1 MPITRQ
7 VPADFILPAQPIQ
20 RDKPPTGPEWV
31 HEIKHDGYRILVRR
45 DGASIRLWSRNAVD
59 FTDRL
64 PAITASASRLMARS
78 SSRSTVRRLL
88 SGQTG
93 SLEFHEL
100 RRRDGAKRAMLYAF
114 DLLELDETDLRP
126 RPLLDRKAVLKRLLS
141 SVDSGIVLNEHIVAD
156 GAVVFAHACKLGA
169 EGIGVSK
176 RIDAPYRSGRCSPP
190 WIKTKAPAA
199 IAEQRQR
206 SEAWNT

>member
-1 MPITRQ
+1 MEPQRGGLHRSAASHHGLCQ
-7 VPADFILPAQPIQ
+7 PADGQKLTIDGEAVVV
-20 RDKPPTGPEWV
+20 GPN
-31 HEIKHDGYRILVRR
+31 G
-45 DGASIRLWSRNAVD
+45 
-59 FTDRL
+59 
-64 PAITASASRLMARS
+64 
-78 SSRSTVRRLL
+78 L
-88 SGQTG
+88 SQ
-93 SLEFHEL
+93 FHEL

-141 SVDSGIVLNEHIVAD
+141 SMDTGIVLNEHIVAD

-169 EGIGVSK
+169 EGIVSK
-176 RIDAPYRSGRCSPP
+176 RIDAPYRSGRCSA